1 MTDVELVH
9 VTRGDVV
16 DCVHRGHLVV
26 VDHTG
31 DIKFAAGDA
40 GAIVYLRSCA
50 KPFQALAV
58 IRSGAADRFGFT
70 TEELAVMAGSHSGT
84 IDHTRIVEGILEKI
98 GVGTEA
104 LQCGTGA
111 PISRSAYES
120 LLLKGYRPSA
130 LQHNCS
136 GKHSGML
143 AACHAQGWDTAT
155 YLQADHP
162 LQQMILQITAEFAGM
177 DAENIVLALDG
188 CGVPTFGLP
197 MRNIALLF
205 ARLGTAALDENSDL
219 GMIAH
224 VMQQHPLLFSGDG
237 RVDASIV
244 RATSGRLIA
253 KDGAEGLLGV
263 SVPDYGAG
271 IALKI
276 SDGNQRGHIPAVTAL
291 MLAMGY
297 IAPDEAAALE
307 NLMPSVVRNNHGQ
320 VAGEMRAVFS
330 MSNS

>member
-9 VTRGDVV
+9 ITRGGVV

-26 VDHTG
+26 VDHAG
-31 DIKFAAGDA
+31 EVRFAAGDTDA
-40 GAIVYLRSCA
+40 VAYLRSCA

-58 IRSGAADRFGFT
+58 IRSGAADLFAFT
-70 TEELAVMAGSHSGT
+70 PEELAVMAGSHNGT
-84 IDHTRIVEGILEKI
+84 TEHTHIVEGILEKI
-98 GVGTEA
+98 GAGKEA
-104 LQCGTGA
+104 LLCGVGA

-120 LLLKGYRPSA
+120 LLLSGQRPSV

-143 AACHAQGWDTAT
+143 AACRAQGWDMAT

-162 LQQMILQITAEFAGM
+162 LQQMILQITAELAGM
-177 DAENIVLALDG
+177 NADDIVLALDG

-197 MRNIALLF
+197 MRSIALLF
-205 ARLGTAALDENSDL
+205 ARLGTTALDESSDL
-219 GMIAH
+219 GYIAR
-224 VMQQHPLLFSGDG
+224 VMQQHPLLFSGEG

-244 RATSGRLIA
+244 RATNGRLVA
-253 KDGAEGLLGV
+253 KDGAEGLLGIG
-263 SVPDYGAG
+263 VPDHDAG

-276 SDGNQRGHIPAVTAL
+276 SDGNQRAHIPA
-291 MLAMGY
+291 
-297 IAPDEAAALE
+297 AAALMRGMGCISQDE
-307 NLMPSVVRNNHGQ
+307 ADTLEKLMPSVVRNNHGQ
-320 VAGEMRAVFS
+320 PAGEMRAVFS